1 MRKLTLAFLMLCLTA
16 SSAPAGKAIKNACL
30 KAGREAAS
38 RSLCTCIQDV
48 ANKSL
53 KSREQRLAASFFKN
67 PHKAQVIRQS
77 DRKSHEVFWQKYKI
91 FGAAAE
97 EECGNQN
104 S

>member
-1 MRKLTLAFLMLCLTA
+1 MRKLILAFLMLCMTA
-16 SSAPAGKAIKNACL
+16 SSAPAGNAIKKACL
-30 KAGREAAS
+30 KAGRAGATH
-38 RSLCTCIQDV
+38 SLCSCIQGV
-48 ANKSL
+48 ADKRL
-53 KSREQRLAASFFKN
+53 KTKDQRLAATFFRD

-77 DRKSHEVFWQKYKI
+77 DRRSHEVFWQKYKI